1 MSLYYYKSDVGNIGD
16 DINAWLWQDLLELE
30 RVRKDTKLIGFG
42 SILTSKLNEII
53 DDRTIKQKIVLGA
66 GVRSIDVLPK
76 VDATWDLSFL
86 RGPISSV
93 FLTNSL
99 DNYITDGA
107 YALWLH
113 RRFDDLQKEEK
124 KFEISFMPYLRTS
137 SLMPWQKIC
146 DAVGIHLI
154 SPHPARGVESTLREI
169 AASKCVITEA
179 MHGAILSDI
188 LNVPWA
194 KMQFAADL
202 FEGSVNESKWQD
214 WSRSLD
220 IKYNTYRTLKLPKK
234 VSQLPPQLYKRYIK
248 FRSWSLRKEVEAQLK
263 TIMKNEDFT
272 KSKDGKRSE
281 VKERLQAK
289 VDDIK
294 RKIY

>member
-154 SPHPARGVESTLREI
+154 SPHPARGWKAPCEKSPPPSVSSPRPCTGPFFRTSSTYPGP
-169 AASKCVITEA
+169 KC
-179 MHGAILSDI
+179 S
-188 LNVPWA
+188 
-194 KMQFAADL
+194 
-202 FEGSVNESKWQD
+202 
-214 WSRSLD
+214 
-220 IKYNTYRTLKLPKK
+220 
-234 VSQLPPQLYKRYIK
+234 LPPISSREASTNQSGKTGA
-248 FRSWSLRKEVEAQLK
+248 EV
-263 TIMKNEDFT
+263 
-272 KSKDGKRSE
+272 
-281 VKERLQAK
+281 
-289 VDDIK
+289 
-294 RKIY
+294 